1 MKTKL
6 KTHVYDIIIISLMSI
21 IGILSV
27 FHINSHLVFWNAL
40 KALIDSLVFYGKSL
54 FANEPLSRSG
64 VSFLIFDE
72 NLAKALLPLDFEVF
86 GHRFIATFE
95 LLVNPDNI
103 VLSWG
108 SFLVFL
114 TNFSRIALIIALP
127 FLLFAL
133 AYHFIIFKKNTRPGD
148 YKSKPV
154 KFIEKTGY
162 KVGRPVMLFLKNFFS
177 KWKKNKWYKWITIC
191 LLAYNI
197 NVFSMILL
205 FLACYFYFI
214 FSFDFLA
221 LYFLVLKILICL
233 SELIRPVFYP
243 AWIVF
248 TIGLITYIKILLGRR
263 KLKDLLDKDIK
274 IVKSAGMSIMTIGV
288 PGTGK
293 DSCNIIMAFI
303 EQHILRT
310 TAIDLLFEI
319 RHEFPDFNWRAI
331 EEMIEKKMSDPIK
344 ENQFMNK
351 VQVEDHFRSWIERER
366 FWEEKKDLLGYSLK
380 KQRILF
386 WDGLKQE
393 SIIEAIYDYAQI
405 YYILISKLLESNYS
419 IRVDKAVE
427 ITGHFPTYKWDPLK
441 TNPRN
446 LDSFHR
452 STPFDFNEMRI
463 IKPVVDENNPD
474 SQTVLFDAG
483 IMMISEYEKERGNR
497 YTNQSRT
504 FDTTSP
510 SQDGT
515 PVFNAL
521 IRHLTTVRHHCFG
534 RIIMNGQD
542 LNTLSGREI
551 KMVETVMFIAPEKR
565 KLKTALPLFWLE
577 NTILEWANEFFT
589 VRDIKYSELRNDKSV
604 YSWIVAKAASFFG
617 WINRLINSNFGYES
631 VPLTMS
637 GANLDGSQ
645 VNKGQG
651 MFNLIHKIPYS
662 DVYYTDINKEYWKKA
677 KIMAVSGINQRPE
690 FSGPLATAEE
700 LKSMHGYLP
709 AELALAAE
717 NLESRITQIRAL
729 HKEEKTND
737 KEESGH

>member
-1 MKTKL
+1 
-6 KTHVYDIIIISLMSI
+6 
-21 IGILSV
+21 
-27 FHINSHLVFWNAL
+27 
-40 KALIDSLVFYGKSL
+40 
-54 FANEPLSRSG
+54 
-64 VSFLIFDE
+64 
-72 NLAKALLPLDFEVF
+72 
-86 GHRFIATFE
+86 
-95 LLVNPDNI
+95 
-103 VLSWG
+103 
-108 SFLVFL
+108 
-114 TNFSRIALIIALP
+114 
-127 FLLFAL
+127 
-133 AYHFIIFKKNTRPGD
+133 
-148 YKSKPV
+148 
-154 KFIEKTGY
+154 
-162 KVGRPVMLFLKNFFS
+162 
-177 KWKKNKWYKWITIC
+177 
-191 LLAYNI
+191 
-197 NVFSMILL
+197 
-205 FLACYFYFI
+205 
-214 FSFDFLA
+214 
-221 LYFLVLKILICL
+221 
-233 SELIRPVFYP
+233 
-243 AWIVF
+243 
-248 TIGLITYIKILLGRR
+248 
-263 KLKDLLDKDIK
+263 
-274 IVKSAGMSIMTIGV
+274 
-288 PGTGK
+288 
-293 DSCNIIMAFI
+293 
-303 EQHILRT
+303 
-310 TAIDLLFEI
+310 LFEI

-331 EEMIEKKMSDPIK
+331 EEVIEKKMSDPIN

-351 VQVEDHFRSWIERER
+351 VQVEDHFRSWIEHER
-366 FWEEKKDLLGYSLK
+366 FWEEKKDLLGYALK

-419 IRVDKAVE
+419 IRVDKALE
-427 ITGHFPTYKWDPLK
+427 LTGHFPTYKWDPLK
-441 TNPRN
+441 TNPRK

-504 FDTTSP
+504 FDATSP

-515 PVFNAL
+515 PIFNAL

-577 NTILEWANEFFT
+577 NTILEWAEEFFT
-589 VRDIKYSELRNDKSV
+589 IRDIKYSELRNDKSV
-604 YSWIVAKAASFFG
+604 YSSLVVKAASFFG
-617 WINRLINSNFGYES
+617 WINRLIKGNFGYEG
-631 VPLTMS
+631 VPLAMS

-645 VNKGQG
+645 VTKGQVI
-651 MFNLIHKIPYS
+651 FNLIHKIPYS
-662 DVYYTDINKEYWKKA
+662 DVYFTDINKEYWKKA
-677 KIMAVSGINQRPE
+677 KLMAISGINQRPE

-729 HKEEKTND
+729 RKDQKTNV
-737 KEESGH
+737 KEKGKN